1 MIKWLYKLQWRFCIW
16 LNKIL
21 SGKAEPKYLS
31 GRKHDKDN

>member
-21 SGKAEPKYLS
+21 NGKAVPKYLS
-31 GRKHDKDN
+31 GKKNGKK